1 MNDERTQTHRNRH
14 RHAAKQTAGQPH
26 EQTDR
31 QKTKMSIHMHMQI
44 HIHKCSIQVKTSLFV
59 STDLKLVELAIDGSS
74 SILMKIAN
82 NFAQKCSV
90 PGKMFFEIDNVLREL
105 QRCHEA
111 SLWCKFKDIGGERPV
126 VDAGIH
132 LHSEISWRL
141 ADVLMPQVDDEDGHV
156 TSQSTNKSSAATTH
170 RIKTTQTDFNQIL
183 SHHFHRQRQSQTNTI
198 EGRGYSGRQT
208 PSADSRGWM
217 LSELLR
223 IAAKQHRF
231 GACSFIGSFRDQSRK
246 RHHGYRG
253 RWRSGRTSRFNSHAA
268 VILTV

>member
-1 MNDERTQTHRNRH
+1 MREGDYIIAVNAVYGDAKKLRSEMLRAKLQLITVRRRMKVNHGSEPRQSVRISVMAVKGVLAVARASKEQMAFLHSWMNLVFEEANTR
-14 RHAAKQTAGQPH
+14 
-26 EQTDR
+26 
-31 QKTKMSIHMHMQI
+31 S
-44 HIHKCSIQVKTSLFV
+44 QVKTSLFV

-141 ADVLMPQVDDEDGHV
+141 ADVLIPRWMMRIRCV
-156 TSQSTNKSSAATTH
+156 STRSFNDSYPVATGVPSSPLIP
-170 RIKTTQTDFNQIL
+170 R
-183 SHHFHRQRQSQTNTI
+183 R
-198 EGRGYSGRQT
+198 
-208 PSADSRGWM
+208 
-217 LSELLR
+217 
-223 IAAKQHRF
+223 
-231 GACSFIGSFRDQSRK
+231 C
-246 RHHGYRG
+246 
-253 RWRSGRTSRFNSHAA
+253 
-268 VILTV
+268 